1 MDRIKREEFW
11 KWIPMKGLF
20 FTWLTNSF
28 MLVTVTLYK
37 NYIWWAKYVI
47 GKIAIRCW
55 QYWEKNISHWKLS
68 LCAHV
73 GMPNLLWITS
83 ALLFFVTHSAYHC
96 KYSYYNSFL
105 NMTIKFQTKTVHV
118 PSIDPF
124 ISVKKPNIKLIL
136 LQVVMKISVNMES
149 FFKL

>member
-1 MDRIKREEFW
+1 MDRIKREFW
-11 KWIPMKGLF
+11 KWIPIKGLF

-83 ALLFFVTHSAYHC
+83 LRYCFSSLTQHIIVNTHITINFLTWRLNSKQKLYMFLL
-96 KYSYYNSFL
+96 
-105 NMTIKFQTKTVHV
+105 
-118 PSIDPF
+118 
-124 ISVKKPNIKLIL
+124 LIHL
-136 LQVVMKISVNMES
+136 YQLKNPT
-149 FFKL
+149 

>member
-11 KWIPMKGLF
+11 KWIPIKGLF

-28 MLVTVTLYK
+28 MLVTVTRYK

-55 QYWEKNISHWKLS
+55 RYWEKNISHWKLS

-83 ALLFFVTHSAYHC
+83 LRYCFSSLTQHIIVNTHITINFLTWRL
-96 KYSYYNSFL
+96 NSKQKL
-105 NMTIKFQTKTVHV
+105 YV

-136 LQVVMKISVNMES
+136 LQVVMKKSVNMES